1 MTDERRGPDG
11 MENLI
16 NAAEGLLSHFQQRKE
31 KAWDRVAALAATPE
45 LCFALSGLI
54 LHGGHYEFT
63 GVATLREVRQPPGEI
78 ELAGALKNKGL
89 MSAVARHMPGVTH
102 ELAVLHSASNDPQ
115 GLLNLGWWIISALR
129 CRSLA
134 DLLVPAVASVS
145 WDAIPAVE
153 RDSCEVQLLE
163 DVPAARRLGEVV
175 VVSRD
180 ALDWVHKHLF
190 SWIELLERPAF
201 RLAVDSVTTHH
212 QQANLRM
219 SAAALWAGFEG
230 LFGVSSELRFRLA
243 ALAASFLEERGQGR
257 VALYRRV
264 KTLYDYRSKAVH
276 GAATTD
282 LLLEAHIIEVRGLLS
297 RLMCRMTEAGTLPSV
312 DDFEERLFN

>member
-1 MTDERRGPDG
+1 

-16 NAAEGLLSHFQQRKE
+16 NAAEGLLSHFHQRKE
-31 KAWDRVAALAATPE
+31 KARERIAALAATPE
-45 LCFALSGLI
+45 LCFALSGLM
-54 LHGGHYEFT
+54 LHGDPYEFT
-63 GVATLREVRQPPGEI
+63 GIATLREVWQPPGEI

-180 ALDWVHKHLF
+180 VLDWVHKHLLA
-190 SWIELLERPAF
+190 WIELLERPAF
-201 RLAVDSVTTHH
+201 RLAVDSLTTHH

-230 LFGVSSELRFRLA
+230 LFAVNSELRFRLA
-243 ALAASFLEERGQGR
+243 ALAASFLEERGPGR
-257 VALYRRV
+257 VALYRRI
-264 KTLYDYRSKAVH
+264 KTLYDYRSRVVH
-276 GAATTD
+276 GAATTGA
-282 LLLEAHIIEVRGLLS
+282 LLEEHIIEVRGLLS
-297 RLMCRMTEAGTLPSV
+297 RLMCRMTEAGALPSV